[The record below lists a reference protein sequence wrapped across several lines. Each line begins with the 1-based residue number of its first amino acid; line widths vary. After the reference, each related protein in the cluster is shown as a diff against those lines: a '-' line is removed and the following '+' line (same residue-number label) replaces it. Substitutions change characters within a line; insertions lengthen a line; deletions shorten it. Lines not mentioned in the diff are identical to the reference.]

1 MALGFPAGLP
11 PYCPYSDCLGN
22 SASEEAGPVSSRFVR
37 NGRYWRAEDSKLIC
51 RYKCLQCKR
60 SFSSARFSACF
71 GQKKRKVNA
80 WVEKLYYSGVSQ
92 RRMARLLKLNHKTV
106 ERKIVFLG
114 GCAEKDNL
122 AFLKELGASEKKIK
136 ELQFDEMETFER
148 SKCLPLSIPLAVL
161 PGSRKILGFKIAEM
175 PAKGPL
181 AAISRKKYG
190 KRGDERAQMAESL
203 LAELKPLLAPNV
215 LITTDQNPKYP
226 GWIKPHFPEAE
237 HIAVKGRRGCVV
249 GQGEL
254 KKIGFDPLFDLNHS
268 AAMLRANINRLFRRT
283 WCTTKRRDRLKA
295 HLELYIRFHNRKLT
309 PALA

>member
-22 SASEEAGPVSSRFVR
+22 SASKEAGPVSSRFVR

-122 AFLKELGASEKKIK
+122 AFLKELGASEKTIKIH
-136 ELQFDEMETFER
+136 
-148 SKCLPLSIPLAVL
+148 
-161 PGSRKILGFKIAEM
+161 
-175 PAKGPL
+175 
-181 AAISRKKYG
+181 
-190 KRGDERAQMAESL
+190 RGQVMQKMKAESL
-203 LAELKPLLAPNV
+203 VHLVRMAEKLGVAPSGTTLA
-215 LITTDQNPKYP
+215 
-226 GWIKPHFPEAE
+226 
-237 HIAVKGRRGCVV
+237 
-249 GQGEL
+249 
-254 KKIGFDPLFDLNHS
+254 
-268 AAMLRANINRLFRRT
+268 
-283 WCTTKRRDRLKA
+283 
-295 HLELYIRFHNRKLT
+295 
-309 PALA
+309 